1 MKMQIQEKKKQSS
14 DVLDYFFEIVNSMDY
29 RIEGRNSEKKPKM
42 EKKVFL
48 NLSKN
53 MKMKIKQKDI
63 IFFIRKNLFNK
74 IVLLEVEQKKL
85 K

>member
-1 MKMQIQEKKKQSS
+1 
-14 DVLDYFFEIVNSMDY
+14 MDY

-74 IVLLEVEQKKL
+74 IVLLEVDQKKM

>member
-1 MKMQIQEKKKQSS
+1 
-14 DVLDYFFEIVNSMDY
+14 MDY

-42 EKKVFL
+42 EKKVIL

-53 MKMKIKQKDI
+53 MKMKIKQKNI
-63 IFFIRKNLFNK
+63 IFFIRKILFNK
-74 IVLLEVEQKKL
+74 IVLLEVELKKL

>member
-1 MKMQIQEKKKQSS
+1 
-14 DVLDYFFEIVNSMDY
+14 MDY

-63 IFFIRKNLFNK
+63 IFFIRKILFNK
-74 IVLLEVEQKKL
+74 IVLLEVELKKL

>member
-1 MKMQIQEKKKQSS
+1 
-14 DVLDYFFEIVNSMDY
+14 MDY

-53 MKMKIKQKDI
+53 MKMKIKQKNI
-63 IFFIRKNLFNK
+63 IFFIRKILFNK
-74 IVLLEVEQKKL
+74 IVLLEVEQKKM

>member
-1 MKMQIQEKKKQSS
+1 
-14 DVLDYFFEIVNSMDY
+14 MDY
-29 RIEGRNSEKKPKM
+29 RIYKEGRNNEKKPKM

-63 IFFIRKNLFNK
+63 IFLYEKIYSIKQYFWQQSKKNEIKEDFEK
-74 IVLLEVEQKKL
+74 PRDIGPGS
-85 K
+85 

>member
-1 MKMQIQEKKKQSS
+1 
-14 DVLDYFFEIVNSMDY
+14 MDY
-29 RIEGRNSEKKPKM
+29 RIEGRNNEKKPKM

-74 IVLLEVEQKKL
+74 IVLLVVEQKK
-85 K
+85 

>member
-1 MKMQIQEKKKQSS
+1 
-14 DVLDYFFEIVNSMDY
+14 MDY

-53 MKMKIKQKDI
+53 MKMKIK
-63 IFFIRKNLFNK
+63 
-74 IVLLEVEQKKL
+74 
-85 K
+85 